1 MFVMKQY
8 KKTKGQSVQC
18 TEPTRQ
24 RVDAGIRMPDAA
36 FFVDISYN

>member
-8 KKTKGQSVQC
+8 KTKGQSVQC
-18 TEPTRQ
+18 TRANRQ